1 MGKLYRDILTGD
13 EMFVDTSKH
22 EIISDAFYMVVGKH
36 ITMSEGNIEL
46 AGSNPSAEEAAEGCD
61 ENVQSGIDVV
71 LHQRLQE
78 TQFGTKKDYLAY
90 MKEYMKN
97 LTKKLNEE
105 GKTDSVAKLKSIQ
118 GPLVEI
124 LKNFKDLQFFTGE
137 SQDPDGMVVLL
148 DYKEVDGEEKPVL
161 YFPMYGLEE
170 LKLRKVHLTY
180 SIILT
185 SRAISSDHVGLFKIK
200 YHCLIKKKPPFKK
213 KKKKKKKKS

>member
-78 TQFGTKKDYLAY
+78 TQFGTKK
-90 MKEYMKN
+90 EYMKN

-105 GKTDSVAKLKSIQ
+105 GKIDSVAKLKAS
-118 GPLVEI
+118 
-124 LKNFKDLQFFTGE
+124 
-137 SQDPDGMVVLL
+137 
-148 DYKEVDGEEKPVL
+148 
-161 YFPMYGLEE
+161 
-170 LKLRKVHLTY
+170 KVHL
-180 SIILT
+180 L
-185 SRAISSDHVGLFKIK
+185 
-200 YHCLIKKKPPFKK
+200 
-213 KKKKKKKKS
+213 KS